1 MAYEHYRAVLKQLS
15 LPVDKYDLWR
25 KTAVQLKLSVK
36 AHLRLDWIIFY
47 YAKAGQNASLTCRHF
62 GVIRSQWYYWFNRF
76 DEKNLLTL
84 EDKSSAPIHPREP
97 EMTPIE
103 LERAIALRKEH
114 LHWSKI
120 KLSKVYEDK
129 YSGETLSSWH
139 FQSVI
144 QEFKLYS
151 HPQKNTRI
159 QAKRQQAIKKKRI
172 TELKIKL
179 PKLGFL
185 LHFDTIEIY
194 WNGVKRYIIT
204 VIDHYTKLAF
214 ARMYATKSS
223 ASAQD
228 FLLRTRLLL
237 DQDIANAHHDNGS
250 EFEKLF
256 KKLCYDL
263 GATQYHSRPHTPKDN
278 PMAERF
284 NQTLKN
290 EWLKDGNFTTD
301 IDRFNSNL
309 AGFLI
314 EYNSVR
320 PHESLGYLT
329 PIKFATKY
337 LQLSERWPS
346 RTRA

>member
-1 MAYEHYRAVLKQLS
+1 MAYEQYRAALKRLS

-25 KTAVQLKLSVK
+25 RTAQVLHLSK
-36 AHLRLDWIIFY
+36 EASQRLDWFIFY
-47 YAKAGQNASLTCRHF
+47 YCRANKNASLTIRHF
-62 GVIRSQWYYWFNRF
+62 GIYRSQFYYWFNRF
-76 DEKNLLTL
+76 DERNLLTL
-84 EDKSSAPIHPREP
+84 EDKSSAPHHAREQ
-97 EMTPIE
+97 EMTPTE

-114 LHWSKI
+114 LHWSKT

-129 YSGETLSSWH
+129 YPGKTLSSWH

-144 QEFKLYS
+144 QEFKLYP
-151 HPQKNTRI
+151 HPQKNART
-159 QAKRQQAIKKKRI
+159 QAKRQKANKKKRI

-179 PKLGFL
+179 PRLGFL
-185 LHFDTIEIY
+185 LHFDTIELY

-223 ASAQD
+223 ASAED
-228 FLLRTRLLL
+228 FLMRTCLLL

-250 EFEKLF
+250 EFDKLF
-256 KKLCYDL
+256 KSLCLKL
-263 GATQYHSRPHTPKDN
+263 GAKQYYSRPHTPQDN

-284 NQTLKN
+284 NQTLEN
-290 EWLKDGNFTTD
+290 EWLRDGNFTTD
-301 IDRFNSNL
+301 IDKFNSNL
-309 AGFLI
+309 AGFLV

-329 PIKFATKY
+329 PVKFAVKY

-346 RTRA
+346 RTAS